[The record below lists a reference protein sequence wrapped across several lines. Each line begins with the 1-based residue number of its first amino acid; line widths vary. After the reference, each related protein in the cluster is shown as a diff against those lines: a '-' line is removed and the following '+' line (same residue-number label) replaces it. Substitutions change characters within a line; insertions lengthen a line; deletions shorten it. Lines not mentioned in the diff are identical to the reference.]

1 MTQAKTNQMRILS
14 TLTILFLT
22 SFIISAQN
30 VKEIKPVQTEFSDK
44 EVEVHFEGFTPQP
57 VACVP
62 TALRTKMLKGVEK
75 EIASLRKKGKLSI
88 DKNPSLKN
96 AGSFQWPLRAS
107 DDYDDCGYYSVF
119 QYFDHNPTFGAVQDW
134 NCGGITYDVPGY
146 NHSGIDIG
154 IAPFAWNMMN
164 DNSVEVIAIA
174 DGQIIQ
180 KGDGFFDMECSASTL
195 DWNFLIVQHPDGTFA
210 MYGHMKSGTV
220 TSLEVGDQIS
230 TGDYIGIVGS
240 SGASTGPH
248 LHLEI
253 LDQTFASIDPYAGP
267 CNNQIS
273 SSLWADQH
281 DYHDRG
287 VNSVRTHS
295 APPNNNT
302 CPSLET
308 TNEQVVF
315 EPGSQV
321 YLGSYI
327 RHAIPTDTY
336 TVTMKRPDGSVFWT
350 TNHTPNNFFASYM
363 FYFSL
368 FVPSSEQTG
377 QWTLDLQS
385 SYGDACSSAFI
396 IGNCDSDLTLSL
408 PVVPTGAQVKQ
419 EAANSIISTAVIG
432 EQSDVVYDAGN
443 CVELQPGFEVKQ
455 SALFEAFLDG
465 CGGQ

>member
-1 MTQAKTNQMRILS
+1 MRILS
-14 TLTILFLT
+14 TFTILFLT

-30 VKEIKPVQTEFSDK
+30 VKEIKPGQTEFSDQK
-44 EVEVHFEGFTPQP
+44 VEIHFEGSSHNPS
-57 VACVP
+57 ACVP
-62 TALRTKMLKGVEK
+62 LALRTKMIDELKT
-75 EIASLRKKGKLSI
+75 EISSLRKAGKLSI
-88 DKNPSLKN
+88 DNNPSFKN
-96 AGSFQWPLRAS
+96 AGSFQWPLRANEN
-107 DDYDDCGYYSVF
+107 YDKCGYYSVF
-119 QYFDHNPTFGAVQDW
+119 QYFDHNPAFGAVQDW
-134 NCGGITYDVPGY
+134 NCGTITYDVPGY

-154 IAPFAWNMMN
+154 ITPFPWNMMSN
-164 DNSVEVIAIA
+164 DNVEVIAIA
-174 DGQIIQ
+174 DGQILQ
-180 KGDGFFDMECSASTL
+180 KADGFFDMECNASSL
-195 DWNFLIVQHPDGTFA
+195 DWNYLIVQHADGTFA
-210 MYGHMKSGTV
+210 MYGHMKTGSL

-253 LDQTFASIDPYAGP
+253 LDSTFDSIDPYAGP

-281 DYHDRG
+281 DYFDRG
-287 VNSVRTHS
+287 INTVKTHM

-308 TNEQVVF
+308 INEQVVF

-336 TVTMKRPDGSVFWT
+336 TVTMKRPDGSTFWT

-368 FVPSSEQTG
+368 FVPPSAPTG

-385 SYGDACSSAFI
+385 NYGDACSSAFI
-396 IGNCDSDLTLSL
+396 IGNCDSDLTLNL
-408 PVVPTGAQVKQ
+408 PVVPSGVQVKE
-419 EAANSIISTAVIG
+419 EAANSIISTAVIN
-432 EQSDVVYDAGN
+432 EQSDVIYDAGN